1 MKMHEINGLRER
13 VKELGD
19 LVEVSERKAD
29 ILTNLLKEANAE
41 FERALNIVASS
52 ERNFRTVFEHA
63 PEAIYI
69 IDADTRQ
76 ILDCN
81 SFMVDWLGYSR
92 EELLTMR
99 MDQLVCAGGRDI
111 SANVRQAMERGI
123 VRVQERRYRKKDGT
137 RVDAEVTGA
146 SIEYQG
152 KRSLA
157 ILVRDVSEHRQLE
170 ELARYKELFDT
181 VGDPV
186 FINDYQGRFLEV
198 NEGACTLSGYS
209 RDQLLSRAVKDLIP
223 MEQKARLTM
232 SLGRLQVEEA
242 VKFELD
248 MITSAGD
255 LIPFEI
261 HARSIHYGGNP
272 AILSVARDLSVRKKL
287 QKTLIRTERLAAVG
301 EMASGVAHNFNNLL
315 QMILAAGQAAIAMLD
330 AGRIDNC
337 RKALDTILGSCERG
351 ANIVKRIKEFTQE
364 DVGAARE
371 AQVFDLCELVREAVE
386 LIQPLLKDPTGS
398 RKYEVRVSNLEKIF
412 VRGRPSEIYEVVVN
426 LLRNA
431 LEAMPGGG
439 AVEVSSSRANHQV
452 FLKVSDEG
460 VGIPRHNLQRI
471 FDPFFTTKG
480 LKSSGLGLSS
490 SYGIVKSHGGDIQ
503 VDSSEGKGATFT
515 VRLPEA
521 VKEEAVQVPHEAQG
535 EWPEINL
542 LVVDDEAYIIKAIE
556 MFFQDSEIR
565 VLGASSGREGLR
577 IYLEEKIDAV
587 LCDLGMD
594 EMSGWEVGQVI
605 RDSCRERGIR
615 KTPFVAYTGW
625 DHGIDPE
632 HLAEYGI
639 DRLITKPIRMEQLL
653 ETIRELVSNPLPRSA
668 AQ

>member
-41 FERALNIVASS
+41 FERALNVVASS

-99 MDQLVCAGGRDI
+99 MDQLVCSGGRDI

-123 VRVQERRYRKKDGT
+123 VRVQERRYRKKDGSA
-137 RVDAEVTGA
+137 VDAEVTGA

-209 RDQLLSRAVKDLIP
+209 RDQLLSKAVKDLIP
-223 MEQKARLTM
+223 GEQKARLAV

-248 MITSAGD
+248 MVTSSGN

-351 ANIVKRIKEFTQE
+351 ADIVKRIKAFTQE
-364 DVGAARE
+364 DVGAVRE

-398 RKYEVRVSNLEKIF
+398 RKYEVRVGNLDKIF

-431 LEAMPGGG
+431 LEAMPSGGV
-439 AVEVSSSRANHQV
+439 VEVSSSKANYQV

-490 SYGIVKSHGGDIQ
+490 SYGIVKSHGGEIQ
-503 VDSSEGKGATFT
+503 VDS
-515 VRLPEA
+515 L
-521 VKEEAVQVPHEAQG
+521 
-535 EWPEINL
+535 
-542 LVVDDEAYIIKAIE
+542 
-556 MFFQDSEIR
+556 
-565 VLGASSGREGLR
+565 SG
-577 IYLEEKIDAV
+577 
-587 LCDLGMD
+587 
-594 EMSGWEVGQVI
+594 S
-605 RDSCRERGIR
+605 R
-615 KTPFVAYTGW
+615 KP
-625 DHGIDPE
+625 
-632 HLAEYGI
+632 
-639 DRLITKPIRMEQLL
+639 
-653 ETIRELVSNPLPRSA
+653 
-668 AQ
+668 